1 MNNISC
7 NNIMADD
14 DTLTPTLEIIEN
26 PVVTPPPKDKLDII
40 MDRLEQI
47 ESKYSMPLAK
57 RPKTEKQLVAMAKGR
72 ATAQANAKIKREAK
86 KNIKIK
92 EQKLVQEEV
101 KKIISNKD
109 KDDVSDV
116 KDNNTSDD
124 TKPRDRS
131 QVDNSEHNDDIER
144 ANIITTRQPV
154 HRQGSGEGG
163 SSYQSVLQSYNFGAR
178 ATKKKK

>member
-1 MNNISC
+1 
-7 NNIMADD
+7 MADD

-72 ATAQANAKIKREAK
+72 ATAQANAKLKREAK

-109 KDDVSDV
+109 KDDGDDV

-124 TKPRDRS
+124 TKPRANNNDRS